1 MTEGEFPLARVD
13 CLSRDF
19 DDEVLIYDPQRH
31 EGHCLNSTAAAVW
44 KLCDGNSNPS
54 QIAEVLSRRFSARVD
69 QQVVELTLEQLANVH
84 LLAEAE
90 APAKAPS
97 RRVAIRR
104 IGMAAAIALP
114 LITSIVAPTPANA
127 ATCLHGGQPCS
138 TGAQC
143 CSGIC
148 VLGRCFLG
156 DRRKPGA
163 KIRSSGV
170 RDWSASGGTR

>member
-1 MTEGEFPLARVD
+1 MD
-13 CLSRDF
+13 CLSREF
-19 DDEVLIYDPQRH
+19 GDEILIYDPQRH

-54 QIAEVLSRRFSARVD
+54 QIAEGLSRQFFARVD
-69 QQVVELTLEQLANVH
+69 QQVVELTLEQLADVH
-84 LLAEAE
+84 LLAEVK
-90 APAKAPS
+90 APVKAPS

-127 ATCLHGGQPCS
+127 ATCRHGGSPCS

-148 VLGRCFLG
+148 ALGVCLFG
-156 DRRKPGA
+156 DRRKPGG
-163 KIRSSGV
+163 KIRSAGIP
-170 RDWSASGGTR
+170 DGSASGGTR